1 MLLIEANDKK
11 AYSDSEGPPKEKKK
25 KKKTGGI
32 RTRLLQSL
40 VSERGGSLINR
51 GEGQRGRLI

>member
-25 KKKTGGI
+25 KK
-32 RTRLLQSL
+32 RLVASGLGCYNPLSQSGEDRL
-40 VSERGGSLINR
+40 STEERDK
-51 GEGQRGRLI
+51 EVD

>member
-25 KKKTGGI
+25 KKDWWHQDSAVTIPCLRAGRI
-32 RTRLLQSL
+32 AYQQR
-40 VSERGGSLINR
+40 RGTKR
-51 GEGQRGRLI
+51 